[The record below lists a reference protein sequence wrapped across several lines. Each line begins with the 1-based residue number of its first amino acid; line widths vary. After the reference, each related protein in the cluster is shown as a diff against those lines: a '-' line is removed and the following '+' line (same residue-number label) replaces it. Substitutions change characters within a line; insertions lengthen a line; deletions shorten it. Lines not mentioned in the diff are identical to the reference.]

1 MIDWFDLFAG
11 QGILKSLFSST
22 TIQKHQFFDA
32 SKASILFAR

>member
-22 TIQKHQFFDA
+22 TIQKHQFYLLG
-32 SKASILFAR
+32 KANK